1 MDKKKE
7 AEKVWYA
14 LYVKSRTE
22 KKVAVE
28 LEGTGIDFYLPLE
41 KRLRQWSDRKKWVEE
56 PLFRSYIFVY
66 ITQKEYYKV
75 LQTRGVVKYISFE
88 GKAVPVPQQQID
100 AVKIYLSEIDPVLNE
115 DQEWEEGSE
124 VEVMVGKL
132 TGLKGILIQAKG
144 KNRVRVEIDVVGSA
158 IILNIPRK
166 QLRIIG

>member
-1 MDKKKE
+1 MDREKK

-14 LYVKSRTE
+14 LYVRSRTE

-28 LEGTGIDFYLPLE
+28 LEGTGIDFYLPIE
-41 KRLRQWSDRKKWVEE
+41 KRLKQWSDRKKWVEV

-88 GKAVPVPQQQID
+88 GKAVSVPQQQID
-100 AVKIYLSEIDPVLNE
+100 AIKIYLAEMDPLLQE
-115 DQEWEEGSE
+115 DQPWEEGKE

>member
-1 MDKKKE
+1 M
-7 AEKVWYA
+7 
-14 LYVKSRTE
+14 
-22 KKVAVE
+22 
-28 LEGTGIDFYLPLE
+28 
-41 KRLRQWSDRKKWVEE
+41 EE

-115 DQEWEEGSE
+115 DQVWEEGKE
-124 VEVMVGKL
+124 VEVMAGNL
-132 TGLKGILIQAKG
+132 IGLKGILVKANG
-144 KNRVRVEIDVVGSA
+144 KNRVKVEIEVVSSA

>member
-1 MDKKKE
+1 MDKEKKV
-7 AEKVWYA
+7 EKVWYA

-41 KRLRQWSDRKKWVEE
+41 KRLRQWSDRKKWVEV
-56 PLFRSYIFVY
+56 PLFHSYIFVY

-75 LQTRGVVKYISFE
+75 LQTRGAVKYISFE

-100 AVKIYLSEIDPVLNE
+100 AVKIYLTEMDPLLRE
-115 DQEWEEGSE
+115 DQVWEEGRE
-124 VEVMVGKL
+124 VEVMAGKL
-132 TGLKGILIQAKG
+132 IGLKGILIKAKG
-144 KNRVRVEIDVVGSA
+144 KNRVRVEIEVVGSA

>member
-1 MDKKKE
+1 MDREKK

-41 KRLRQWSDRKKWVEE
+41 KRIRQWSDRKKWVEV

-75 LQTRGVVKYISFE
+75 LQTQGVMKFISFE

-100 AVKIYLSEIDPVLNE
+100 AVKIYLTEMDPLLQE
-115 DQEWEEGSE
+115 DQPWEEGKE
-124 VEVMVGKL
+124 VEVMAGKL